1 MIVLR
6 RLILGFVTSMYL
18 SILNPLFR
26 LCRASLIGLNMAAY
40 ATTMAYTGLLNITD
54 DIKEFI
60 LEHQTYILE
69 DVFHGILDIATVAG
83 VTAVM
88 GPLGFISV
96 IVAEGDLIL
105 RIRTHYL
112 PQEYWKYISIHRSW
126 AYGYEL
132 RSYVGEDHCIHY
144 IEIPK
149 NPDGSLRWE
158 DAAYI

>member
-40 ATTMAYTGLLNITD
+40 ATIIAYTGLLNITD

-60 LEHQTYILE
+60 IEHQTCILE

-112 PQEYWKYISIHRSW
+112 PQEYWKYISIHRTW
-126 AYGYEL
+126 IYGYEL

-144 IEIPK
+144 
-149 NPDGSLRWE
+149 
-158 DAAYI
+158 